1 MSYHVLSFVIIVI
14 MIIIIVIIII
24 IISSSI
30 ITTITVVTIIAVG
43 IVANLGT
50 RIDDTNRKDILTQ
63 KKKTIDP

>member
-1 MSYHVLSFVIIVI
+1 

-24 IISSSI
+24 IISSSSI

-50 RIDDTNRKDILTQ
+50 RIDDTNRNDILTQ
-63 KKKTIDP
+63 KKKTIEP